1 MRITMAKWNAT
12 VVYKQYFEVE
22 IEADTWEQAKD
33 SIPYENLSYHKPI
46 DAEWDIYDLDE
57 VKE

>member
-1 MRITMAKWNAT
+1 MAKWNAT

-46 DAEWDIYDLDE
+46 DAEWDIYDLNE